1 MDNLTGKNMAT
12 VKLQNRQSIL
22 NILRNHGA
30 TSRADIAKLL
40 NLTPAAIT
48 IIVNEMVKEGI
59 IKEVGQLEE
68 EDKRSGRKKMLIDIN
83 YDCKYVIGINIESDY
98 INIGVSNIK
107 CETKIFKRFP
117 IGEVRAPEEFF
128 ESIASFCMNMLWKE
142 NILKEDILGVGVGI
156 IGHVED
162 QKGISKQAFGLWNKS
177 VPVKKILED
186 YLGIPVVVGNNVRT
200 LALGELDYNTRENME
215 NMMFVKYGPGIGA
228 ALINNNEIYNGS
240 NNSPGEIGHA
250 IVDYNGK
257 QCSCGR
263 RGCLETMVS
272 QKALIEAVAPSFSKD
287 TTPILYELAE
297 GDMENLSLRL
307 IAKSA
312 EAGGEFE
319 RELFSKALYYT
330 AIAIGNAVSLYDP
343 DRVIFFGEVF
353 KYSFVVNKLK
363 EHLSSLFVDI
373 DWDRRVDLSVLNNKS
388 NFIGAVALALREF
401 FYKTGA
407 LI

>member
-1 MDNLTGKNMAT
+1 MENMTGKNMAT

-22 NILRNHGA
+22 NILKNFGA
-30 TSRADIAKLL
+30 ISRADIAMKLS
-40 NLTPAAIT
+40 LTPAAIT

-68 EDKRSGRKKMLIDIN
+68 KDKRSGRKKVLIDIN
-83 YDCKYVIGINIESDY
+83 YDCKYVIGINIEPDY

-107 CETKIFKRFP
+107 CDTRIFKRFP
-117 IGEVRAPEEFF
+117 TGEVKVPEEFL
-128 ESIASFCMNMLWKE
+128 ENIASYCMNMLWKE

-162 QKGISKQAFGLWNKS
+162 EQGVSKQAFGLWNKS
-177 VPVKKILED
+177 VPIKKILEG

-200 LALGELDYNTRENME
+200 LAIGEMDYSTKENIG
-215 NMMFVKYGPGIGA
+215 NMLFIKYGPGIGA
-228 ALINNNEIYNGS
+228 ALINNNELYNGS

-250 IVDYNGK
+250 IADYNGK
-257 QCSCGR
+257 KCSCGR
-263 RGCLETMVS
+263 QGCLETLVS
-272 QKALIEAVAPSFSKD
+272 QKALIEALSPAFSKE
-287 TTPILYELAE
+287 TTPILYELAS

-307 IAKSA
+307 IAKAA
-312 EAGGEFE
+312 ETGGEFE

-330 AIAIGNAVSLYDP
+330 AIVIGNAVSLCDP
-343 DRVIFFGEVF
+343 HKVVLYGEVF
-353 KYSFVVNKLK
+353 KYNFVINKLK

-373 DWDRRVDLSVLNNKS
+373 NWDSRIDLSVLNNKS
-388 NFIGAVALALREF
+388 NFIGALALALREF

-407 LI
+407 AI